1 MPSFFDRFRDLDSLK
16 EQAQDLLDTGVRE
29 GKRRAALAKLQVRL
43 YDLDTRMNREFR
55 VLGEKVWDLHE
66 AGTLTPES
74 LGGLF
79 DKLEALAD
87 DIDEAQAEMQR
98 LREAP
103 ADADVEPAEEA
114 ERKVEDERDS

>member
-16 EQAQDLLDTGVRE
+16 EQAQDLLDTGLRE

-55 VLGEKVWDLHE
+55 ILGEQVWDLHE
-66 AGTLTPES
+66 AGTLTTES
-74 LGGLF
+74 LSGLF
-79 DKLEALAD
+79 DKLEAIAE

-98 LREAP
+98 LREA
-103 ADADVEPAEEA
+103 DADDEPVGEP